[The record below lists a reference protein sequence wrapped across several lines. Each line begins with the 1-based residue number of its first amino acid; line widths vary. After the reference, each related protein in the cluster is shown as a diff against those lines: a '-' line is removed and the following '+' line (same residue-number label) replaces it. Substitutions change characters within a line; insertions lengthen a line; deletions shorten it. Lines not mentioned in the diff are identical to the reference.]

1 MHKTPSSMQYIAEG
15 LMHEQMWYGT
25 KISESEIEEE
35 TQSKLKDNKY
45 AQTKV

>member
-1 MHKTPSSMQYIAEG
+1 
-15 LMHEQMWYGT
+15 MWYGT